1 MTVFYNEGWANW
13 FCLIPNQLD
22 VMGSKVRLG
31 TQTLSDAV
39 CAEGR
44 QQERAQG
51 EKKEGR
57 ERANQKTQQGTDRM

>member
-1 MTVFYNEGWANW
+1 
-13 FCLIPNQLD
+13 
-22 VMGSKVRLG
+22 MGSKVRLG